1 MASSKKWATT
11 ISSIASFIYFLVII
25 LQIPLFSIP
34 CTGGICRTPVEV
46 TSSQLIASEVFP
58 LFLVKALLY
67 PGAFANAFI
76 KNKAIPG
83 YDNLKLYNFTNV
95 KAADA
100 ISDLQRL
107 EVSISIEIYVVSSEP
122 LLCSNFIKLI
132 LRGIY
137 VLVGSYLS
145 VAGAFL
151 GLIRPGRMSLFGML
165 LIVWGLVREIFSS
178 KSTSTDLIY
187 MYPAIS
193 FALFAAFLSITR
205 DVRRIIH
212 FVLLRSYLFCFLS
225 RLPSSSLFFPYT
237 LLISLA

>member
-107 EVSISIEIYVVSSEP
+107 EV
-122 LLCSNFIKLI
+122 
-132 LRGIY
+132 
-137 VLVGSYLS
+137 LVGSYLS

-187 MYPAIS
+187 MYPAIL

-205 DVRRIIH
+205 DVRRIIRCCRAPR
-212 FVLLRSYLFCFLS
+212 FVK
-225 RLPSSSLFFPYT
+225 T
-237 LLISLA
+237 KLI